1 MCSSSSS
8 PCHSHKKGT
17 SDSMSARELSY
28 IQTMCQD
35 LSTKPNT
42 TVDDFVNKPRGLT
55 TDSICEHYR
64 VFITH
69 LKESRQDY
77 ESLTL
82 ATYKR
87 ISHEKSFTRKTAAF
101 ILGLKTRSNITRLL
115 NLKKCMKFWSERC
128 LFK

>member
-35 LSTKPNT
+35 LSTKVNT
-42 TVDDFVNKPRGLT
+42 TVDDFVNKTRCSRT
-55 TDSICEHYR
+55 YSICEHYR
-64 VFITH
+64 VFITL
-69 LKESRQDY
+69 LKESPQEY

-87 ISHEKSFTRKTAAF
+87 ISHEKSFTRKSAAF
-101 ILGLKTRSNITRLL
+101 LYWFEVITRSF
-115 NLKKCMKFWSERC
+115 NLKKCMKFRSERC
-128 LFK
+128 LFT